1 MLSQSCWSSG
11 HGPQVMNGLCLS
23 QLPLTVLVDEAAL
36 FCCISPG
43 RMFSGIEMHFS
54 ASFPPASSLR
64 VFLEAHSWFFCLLA
78 FLQVNVCICSQAVSM
93 CFIYLGACLHSPF
106 FIFSYLHVIL
116 ILCLQHGLPTAVF
129 FHTWW
134 LFPFFRVKIFLCF
147 SLQVPKPGYLP
158 A

>member
-1 MLSQSCWSSG
+1 MG
-11 HGPQVMNGLCLS
+11 
-23 QLPLTVLVDEAAL
+23 
-36 FCCISPG
+36 
-43 RMFSGIEMHFS
+43 
-54 ASFPPASSLR
+54 
-64 VFLEAHSWFFCLLA
+64 FFCLLA
-78 FLQVNVCICSQAVSM
+78 FLQVKVCICSQAVSM

-116 ILCLQHGLPTAVF
+116 TLCLQHDLPTAVF

-134 LFPFFRVKIFLCF
+134 LFPFFGVKIFLCF